1 MAKSLN
7 IIFKQQM
14 PRLTRTQ
21 NCPMLMVRVEL
32 LCLLLPLC
40 TKVLLR
46 LLEAF
51 LSSECCSCCY
61 FTLLINIKQSSAVYC
76 HDDNTEYPISIFRR
90 GSKLSFINFQGFWT
104 PLLFSRFSLQE
115 QKLSCTIWNSKE
127 LPNSNVSNSPFQTKP
142 PSSFQPDSL
151 NFHNVVVY

>member
-1 MAKSLN
+1 MSLAKYLN
-7 IIFKQQM
+7 ILKQQM

-76 HDDNTEYPISIFRR
+76 HDESTESPISIF
-90 GSKLSFINFQGFWT
+90 G
-104 PLLFSRFSLQE
+104 
-115 QKLSCTIWNSKE
+115 
-127 LPNSNVSNSPFQTKP
+127 
-142 PSSFQPDSL
+142 
-151 NFHNVVVY
+151 VVVNLVLSIFKDFELLQ

>member
-1 MAKSLN
+1 MISLAKSLN
-7 IIFKQQM
+7 ILKQQM

-76 HDDNTEYPISIFRR
+76 HDESTESPISIF
-90 GSKLSFINFQGFWT
+90 GVVVNLVLSIFKDFELLYSSVDFLFHSKNCTVLFEIPKNFQILMSPIPHFK
-104 PLLFSRFSLQE
+104 PNPHLL
-115 QKLSCTIWNSKE
+115 
-127 LPNSNVSNSPFQTKP
+127 SNQI
-142 PSSFQPDSL
+142 L
-151 NFHNVVVY
+151 